1 MNPENP
7 AGALLRAEKS
17 ASNGDSAG
25 KFPDPAAGIAVT
37 PESVPEVL
45 LRAENLLVRRGGV
58 TVLDIPVLDVFS
70 GQVLALIGPNGA
82 GKSTL
87 LLTLA
92 GLLKPARGTLLFRGQ
107 RIGNGGFDYRRH
119 IAMVFQEPLLFDAT
133 VFENVAAGLKI
144 RGMGREEIGRM
155 VPAYLERFG
164 VAHLAKRS
172 ARKLSGGEAQR
183 TSLARAF
190 VTKPEIVFL
199 DEPFSSLDPPTREA
213 LTGDLER
220 ILRETRTT
228 AVAST
233 HDQTEALRLGDR
245 LAVVNGGRIIQIG
258 PAAEVMNRPADAFVA
273 SFVGVETVLPGR
285 VERISDGVFTA
296 VVEGGQ
302 IEAVGHVR
310 IGEEVLCCIRPE
322 HVTLS
327 TKVPPSGTSAR
338 NVFPGTIRT
347 ITPLGLFHRVR
358 VDCGFDLVA
367 YVTRQSLDELQ
378 LQEGKGVAA
387 SFKATAVHVI
397 PRRGLPQGQHFPS
410 IA

>member
-1 MNPENP
+1 MNPETH
-7 AGALLRAEKS
+7 AEALLRGERLVAGGGSPGKS
-17 ASNGDSAG
+17 
-25 KFPDPAAGIAVT
+25 PDQAAGIALS
-37 PESVPEVL
+37 PESPSEVL
-45 LRAENLLVRRGGV
+45 LKAEDLLVRRGGV
-58 TVLDIPVLDVFS
+58 TVLDIPALDVFS

-92 GLLKPARGTLLFRGQ
+92 GLLKPARGTLLLRKE

-119 IAMVFQEPLLFDAT
+119 IAMVFQEPLLFDTT
-133 VFENVAAGLKI
+133 VFENVATGLRI
-144 RGMGREEIGRM
+144 RGLERAEIGRT
-155 VPAYLERFG
+155 VPEYLERFG
-164 VAHLAKRS
+164 IAHLAKRS

-199 DEPFSSLDPPTREA
+199 DEPFSALDPPTREA

-220 ILRETRTT
+220 ILRETHTT

-245 LAVVNGGRIIQIG
+245 LAVVNGGKIVQIG
-258 PAAEVMNRPADAFVA
+258 PVAEVMNRPADEFVA
-273 SFVGVETVLPGR
+273 SFVGVETVLTGR
-285 VERISDGVFTA
+285 VVRISDGVFTA
-296 VVEGGQ
+296 AVDGGR

-310 IGEEVLCCIRPE
+310 MGEEVLCCIRPE

-327 TKVPPSGTSAR
+327 TNAPPPGTSAR
-338 NVFPGTIRT
+338 NAFPGTIRT
-347 ITPLGLFHRVR
+347 VTPLGLFHRIR
-358 VDCGFDLVA
+358 VDCGFGLVA
-367 YVTRQSLDELQ
+367 YVTRQSLDELG
-378 LQEGKGVAA
+378 LETGKTVTA

-397 PRRGLPQGQHFPS
+397 RRGALPPR
-410 IA
+410 

>member
-1 MNPENP
+1 MNPTGDPNI
-7 AGALLRAEKS
+7 LLQAE
-17 ASNGDSAG
+17 D
-25 KFPDPAAGIAVT
+25 
-37 PESVPEVL
+37 
-45 LRAENLLVRRGGV
+45 LLVRRGGV
-58 TVLDIPVLDVFS
+58 TVLDIPALDVFS

-92 GLLKPARGTLLFRGQ
+92 GLLKPARGSLLFRGE

-133 VFENVAAGLKI
+133 VFENVATGLKI
-144 RGMGREEIGRM
+144 RGVGRAEIGRT
-155 VPAYLERFG
+155 VPEYLERFG
-164 VAHLAKRS
+164 VGHLAKRS

-213 LTGDLER
+213 LIGDLER
-220 ILRETRTT
+220 ILCETHTT

-245 LAVVNGGRIIQIG
+245 MAVMNRGTIAQIG
-258 PAAEVMNRPADAFVA
+258 PVTEVMNRPANEFVA
-273 SFVGVETVLPGR
+273 SFVGVETVLQGR
-285 VERISDGVFTA
+285 VVETSDGVFVA
-296 VVEGGQ
+296 AVEGGEIQ
-302 IEAVGHVR
+302 AVGHVR
-310 IGEEVLCCIRPE
+310 TGESVLCCIRPE

-327 TKVPPSGTSAR
+327 MNSSSSKTSAR
-338 NVFPGTIRT
+338 NVFSGTIRK
-347 ITPLGLFHRVR
+347 ITPLGLFHRVYLN
-358 VDCGFDLVA
+358 CGFDLVA
-367 YVTRQSLDELQ
+367 YVTRQSLETLA
-378 LQEGKGVAA
+378 LEEGKSVIA

-397 PRRGLPQGQHFPS
+397 PRQT
-410 IA
+410 

>member
-1 MNPENP
+1 MKP
-7 AGALLRAEKS
+7 ADKPSILLKAEELQVKRGGAL
-17 ASNGDSAG
+17 
-25 KFPDPAAGIAVT
+25 
-37 PESVPEVL
+37 
-45 LRAENLLVRRGGV
+45 
-58 TVLDIPVLDVFS
+58 VLDIPDLEIIA

-92 GLLKPARGTLLFRGQ
+92 GLLKPARGSILFLGE

-119 IAMVFQEPLLFDAT
+119 IAMVFQEPLLFDTT
-133 VFENVAAGLKI
+133 VFENVATGLKI
-144 RGMGREEIGRM
+144 RGIGRAEIGRT
-155 VPAYLERFG
+155 VPEYLERFG
-164 VAHLAKRS
+164 IGHLAKRS

-245 LAVVNGGRIIQIG
+245 LAVVNGGRIAQIG
-258 PAAEVMNRPADAFVA
+258 PAAEVMNRPANEFVA
-273 SFVGVETVLPGR
+273 SFVGVETVLPGYVLR
-285 VERISDGVFTA
+285 SSDGVFVA
-296 VVEGGQ
+296 AVEGGEIQ
-302 IEAVGHVR
+302 AVGHLR
-310 IGEEVLCCIRPE
+310 PGEKVLCCIRPE

-327 TKVPPSGTSAR
+327 TNTPSPGTSAR
-338 NVFPGTIRT
+338 NAFPGTIRK
-347 ITPLGLFHRVR
+347 ITPLGLFHRVC

-367 YVTRQSLDELQ
+367 YVTRQSLDDLLLE
-378 LQEGKGVAA
+378 EGKTVTA

-397 PRRGLPQGQHFPS
+397 PRGALPPG
-410 IA
+410 

>member
-1 MNPENP
+1 MMPGDNP
-7 AGALLRAEKS
+7 AILLKAE
-17 ASNGDSAG
+17 
-25 KFPDPAAGIAVT
+25 GIHVK
-37 PESVPEVL
+37 
-45 LRAENLLVRRGGV
+45 RGGML
-58 TVLDIPVLDVFS
+58 VLDIPVLDIFT

-92 GLLKPARGTLLFRGQ
+92 GLLKPAHGSLRFRGE
-107 RIGNGGFDYRRH
+107 RVGNGGFDYRRH
-119 IAMVFQEPLLFDAT
+119 IAMVFQEPLLFDTT
-133 VFENVAAGLKI
+133 VFENVATGLKI
-144 RGMGREEIGRM
+144 RGVGREEIART
-155 VPAYLERFG
+155 VPEYLERFG
-164 VAHLAKRS
+164 VGHLAKRS

-245 LAVVNGGRIIQIG
+245 IAVINAGRIAQIG
-258 PAAEVMNRPADAFVA
+258 PAAEVMNRPADEFIA

-285 VERISDGVFTA
+285 VVRVSDGVFTA
-296 VVEGGQ
+296 AVEGGSE
-302 IEAVGHVR
+302 IEAIGRLR
-310 IGEEVLCCIRPE
+310 IGDAVLCCIRPE

-327 TKVPPSGTSAR
+327 TNPATPGSSAR
-338 NVFPGTIRT
+338 NAFSGTIRK
-347 ITPLGLFHRVR
+347 ITLLGLFYRIHL
-358 VDCGFDLVA
+358 DCGFDLVA
-367 YVTRQSLDELQ
+367 YVTQQSVEGLALDV
-378 LQEGKGVAA
+378 GKSVTA

-397 PRRGLPQGQHFPS
+397 PRQERAS
-410 IA
+410 A

>member
-1 MNPENP
+1 MNP
-7 AGALLRAEKS
+7 AGNAH
-17 ASNGDSAG
+17 
-25 KFPDPAAGIAVT
+25 
-37 PESVPEVL
+37 VL
-45 LRAENLLVRRGGV
+45 LQAEDLLVRRGGV
-58 TVLDIPVLDVFS
+58 TVLDIPTLDVFS

-92 GLLKPARGTLLFRGQ
+92 GLLKPAKGTLLFRGE
-107 RIGNGGFDYRRH
+107 RIENGGFDYRRH

-133 VFENVAAGLKI
+133 VFENVATGLKI
-144 RGMGREEIGRM
+144 RGVGREEIGRT
-155 VPAYLERFG
+155 VPEYLERFG
-164 VAHLAKRS
+164 IAHLAKRS

-199 DEPFSSLDPPTREA
+199 DEPFSALDPPTRDA

-233 HDQTEALRLGDR
+233 HDQTEAIRLGDR
-245 LAVVNGGRIIQIG
+245 LAVINGGRITQIG
-258 PAAEVMNRPADAFVA
+258 PTAEVINRPANEFVA

-285 VERISDGVFTA
+285 VVRISDGVFTA
-296 VVEGGQ
+296 SVEGGQ

-310 IGEEVLCCIRPE
+310 IGEDVLCCIRPE
-322 HVTLS
+322 HVTIS
-327 TKVPPSGTSAR
+327 TNTPPPGTSAR

-347 ITPLGLFHRVR
+347 ITPLGLFQRVH
-358 VDCGFDLVA
+358 VDCGFNLVA
-367 YVTRQSLDELQ
+367 YVTRQSLDELS
-378 LQEGKGVAA
+378 LAEGKSITA

-397 PRRGLPQGQHFPS
+397 RRSGAGPV
-410 IA
+410 

>member
-1 MNPENP
+1 MN
-7 AGALLRAEKS
+7 S
-17 ASNGDSAG
+17 ANDAS
-25 KFPDPAAGIAVT
+25 
-37 PESVPEVL
+37 VL
-45 LRAENLLVRRGGV
+45 LQAENLLVRRGGV
-58 TVLDIPVLDVFS
+58 TVLDIPALDVFS
-70 GQVLALIGPNGA
+70 GQVLTLIGPNGA

-92 GLLKPARGTLLFRGQ
+92 GLLKPAQGRLLFRGEGV
-107 RIGNGGFDYRRH
+107 GNGGFDYRRH
-119 IAMVFQEPLLFDAT
+119 IAMVFQEPLLFDTT

-144 RGMGREEIGRM
+144 RGVGRAEIGRI
-155 VPAYLERFG
+155 VPEYLERFG
-164 VAHLAKRS
+164 VGHLAKRS

-190 VTKPEIVFL
+190 VTKPEIIFL
-199 DEPFSSLDPPTREA
+199 DEPFSALDPPTREA

-220 ILRETRTT
+220 ILRETHTT

-245 LAVVNGGRIIQIG
+245 ITVLNGGKIAQIG
-258 PAAEVMNRPADAFVA
+258 PAAEVMNRPADEFVA

-285 VERISDGVFTA
+285 VVRISDGAFTA
-296 VVEGGQ
+296 TTGGGE

-310 IGEEVLCCIRPE
+310 MGDEVLCCIRPE

-327 TKVPPSGTSAR
+327 TNAPPPGTSAR
-338 NVFPGTIRT
+338 NAFPGTIRT

-358 VDCGFDLVA
+358 VDCGFELVA
-367 YVTRQSLDELQ
+367 YVTRQSLDELM
-378 LQEGKGVAA
+378 LKEGKNITA

-397 PRRGLPQGQHFPS
+397 PRQRS
-410 IA
+410 SRE

>member
-1 MNPENP
+1 MNPTGDP
-7 AGALLRAEKS
+7 DILLKAE
-17 ASNGDSAG
+17 
-25 KFPDPAAGIAVT
+25 
-37 PESVPEVL
+37 E
-45 LRAENLLVRRGGV
+45 LLVRRGGV
-58 TVLDIPVLDVFS
+58 TVLDIPALDVFS

-92 GLLKPARGTLLFRGQ
+92 GLLKPVRGSLLFREE

-119 IAMVFQEPLLFDAT
+119 IAMVFQEPLLFDTT

-144 RGMGREEIGRM
+144 RGVGRKEIGRT
-155 VPAYLERFG
+155 VPEYLERFG
-164 VAHLAKRS
+164 VGHLAKRS

-190 VTKPEIVFL
+190 VTKPKIIFL

-213 LTGDLER
+213 LTGDLEQ
-220 ILRETRTT
+220 ILRETHTT

-245 LAVVNGGRIIQIG
+245 LVVVNGGRIAQIG
-258 PAAEVMNRPADAFVA
+258 PAAEVMNRPADEFVA

-285 VERISDGVFTA
+285 VVRISDGAFTA
-296 VVEGGQ
+296 AVEGGE
-302 IEAVGHVR
+302 IEAVGDVR
-310 IGEEVLCCIRPE
+310 IGEQLLCCIRPE

-327 TKVPPSGTSAR
+327 ANASPSGTSAR

-347 ITPLGLFHRVR
+347 ITPLGFFHRVR

-367 YVTRQSLDELQ
+367 YVTRQSLEELS
-378 LQEGKGVAA
+378 LAEGKNVTA

-397 PRRGLPQGQHFPS
+397 PRGTLPPG
-410 IA
+410 

>member
-1 MNPENP
+1 MNP
-7 AGALLRAEKS
+7 AG
-17 ASNGDSAG
+17 
-25 KFPDPAAGIAVT
+25 DPN
-37 PESVPEVL
+37 VL
-45 LRAENLLVRRGGV
+45 LQAEDVLVRRGGV
-58 TVLDIPVLDVFS
+58 TVLDIPVLSVVQ
-70 GQVLALIGPNGA
+70 GQVLVLIGPNGA

-92 GLLKPARGTLLFRGQ
+92 GLLKPARGSLLFLGE

-119 IAMVFQEPLLFDAT
+119 IAMVFQEPLLFDTT
-133 VFENVAAGLKI
+133 VFENVATGLKI
-144 RGMGREEIGRM
+144 RGIGRAEIGRT
-155 VPAYLERFG
+155 VPEYLERFG
-164 VAHLAKRS
+164 IGHLAKRS

-245 LAVVNGGRIIQIG
+245 LAVVNGGRIAQIG
-258 PAAEVMNRPADAFVA
+258 PAAEVMNRPANEFVA
-273 SFVGVETVLPGR
+273 SFVGVETVLPGYVLR
-285 VERISDGVFTA
+285 SSDGVFVA
-296 VVEGGQ
+296 AVEGGEIQ
-302 IEAVGHVR
+302 AVGHLR
-310 IGEEVLCCIRPE
+310 PGEKVLCCIRPE

-327 TKVPPSGTSAR
+327 TNTPSPGTSAR
-338 NVFPGTIRT
+338 NAFPGTIRK
-347 ITPLGLFHRVR
+347 ITPLGLFYRVC

-367 YVTRQSLDELQ
+367 YVTRQSLDELF
-378 LQEGKGVAA
+378 LEEGKTVMA

-397 PRRGLPQGQHFPS
+397 PRGALPPG
-410 IA
+410 

>member
-1 MNPENP
+1 MNPVGDP
-7 AGALLRAEKS
+7 DILLQAK
-17 ASNGDSAG
+17 D
-25 KFPDPAAGIAVT
+25 
-37 PESVPEVL
+37 
-45 LRAENLLVRRGGV
+45 LLVRRGGV
-58 TVLDIPVLDVFS
+58 TVLDITALDVFP

-92 GLLKPARGTLLFRGQ
+92 GLLKPARGSLLFRGEK
-107 RIGNGGFDYRRH
+107 IGNGGFDYRRH
-119 IAMVFQEPLLFDAT
+119 IAMVFQEPLLFDTT

-144 RGMGREEIGRM
+144 RGVGRTEIGRM
-155 VPAYLERFG
+155 VPEYLERFG
-164 VAHLAKRS
+164 VGHLAKRS

-199 DEPFSSLDPPTREA
+199 DEPFSALDPP
-213 LTGDLER
+213 TGDLER
-220 ILRETRTT
+220 ILRETHTT

-245 LAVVNGGRIIQIG
+245 MAVMNGGRIVQIG
-258 PAAEVMNRPADAFVA
+258 PVAEVMNHPADDFIA

-285 VERISDGVFTA
+285 VLRISDGVFTA
-296 VVEGGQ
+296 TVEGGQ

-327 TKVPPSGTSAR
+327 TNAPPAGTSAR
-338 NVFPGTIRT
+338 NAFPGTIRK

-367 YVTRQSLDELQ
+367 YVTRQSLEELM
-378 LQEGKGVAA
+378 LKEGKTVTA

-397 PRRGLPQGQHFPS
+397 PRGSLPPG
-410 IA
+410 

>member
-1 MNPENP
+1 MNPGDERLILLK
-7 AGALLRAEKS
+7 AEGLQVKRGGAL
-17 ASNGDSAG
+17 
-25 KFPDPAAGIAVT
+25 
-37 PESVPEVL
+37 
-45 LRAENLLVRRGGV
+45 
-58 TVLDIPVLDVFS
+58 VLDIPDLEIVS
-70 GQVLALIGPNGA
+70 GEVLALIGPNGA

-92 GLLKPARGTLLFRGQ
+92 GLFKSAQGNLLFRGE
-107 RIGNGGFDYRRH
+107 RIANGGFDYRRR
-119 IAMVFQEPLLFDAT
+119 IAMVFQEPLLFDTT
-133 VFENVAAGLKI
+133 VFDNVAAGLRM
-144 RGMGREEIGRM
+144 RGVGRAEIGRI
-155 VPAYLERFG
+155 VPGYLELFG
-164 VAHLAKRS
+164 IAPLAKRS

-190 VTKPEIVFL
+190 VTKPEIIFL
-199 DEPFSSLDPPTREA
+199 DEPFSSLDLPTREA

-245 LAVVNGGRIIQIG
+245 IAVMNGGTICQIG
-258 PAAEVMNRPADAFVA
+258 PAAEVMNRPADEFVA

-285 VERISDGVFTA
+285 VLRSADGGFTA
-296 VVEGGQ
+296 EVEGGEIQ
-302 IEAVGHVR
+302 AVGHCR
-310 IGEEVLCCIRPE
+310 PGERVLCCIRPE

-327 TKVPPSGTSAR
+327 TNAPSHLTSAR
-338 NVFPGTIRT
+338 NVYSGTIRT

-367 YVTRQSLDELQ
+367 HVTRQSIEEMSLT
-378 LQEGKGVAA
+378 EGKEVTA

-397 PRRGLPQGQHFPS
+397 SRS
-410 IA
+410 TA

>member
-1 MNPENP
+1 MNP
-7 AGALLRAEKS
+7 AGDPNILLQAE
-17 ASNGDSAG
+17 D
-25 KFPDPAAGIAVT
+25 
-37 PESVPEVL
+37 
-45 LRAENLLVRRGGV
+45 LLVRRGGV
-58 TVLDIPVLDVFS
+58 TVLDIPALDVFS

-92 GLLKPARGTLLFRGQ
+92 GLLKPARGSLLFRGE
-107 RIGNGGFDYRRH
+107 RIGNGEFDYRRH

-133 VFENVAAGLKI
+133 VFDNVAAGLKI
-144 RGMGREEIGRM
+144 RGMGRTEIGRTI
-155 VPAYLERFG
+155 PEYLERFG
-164 VAHLAKRS
+164 VGHLAKRS

-190 VTKPEIVFL
+190 VTKPKIIFL

-233 HDQTEALRLGDR
+233 HDQTEALRLADQM
-245 LAVVNGGRIIQIG
+245 AVMNGGKIAQIG
-258 PAAEVMNRPADAFVA
+258 PVAEVINRPADEFVA

-285 VERISDGVFTA
+285 VVRISDGAFTA
-296 VVEGGQ
+296 AVKGGE

-310 IGEEVLCCIRPE
+310 MGEGVLCCIRPE

-327 TKVPPSGTSAR
+327 TNAPPPGTSAR
-338 NVFPGTIRT
+338 NVFSGTIRT
-347 ITPLGLFHRVR
+347 ITPLGLFQRVR

-367 YVTRQSLDELQ
+367 YVTRQSLEELS
-378 LQEGKGVAA
+378 LAERKNVTA

-397 PRRGLPQGQHFPS
+397 PRGTLPPG
-410 IA
+410 